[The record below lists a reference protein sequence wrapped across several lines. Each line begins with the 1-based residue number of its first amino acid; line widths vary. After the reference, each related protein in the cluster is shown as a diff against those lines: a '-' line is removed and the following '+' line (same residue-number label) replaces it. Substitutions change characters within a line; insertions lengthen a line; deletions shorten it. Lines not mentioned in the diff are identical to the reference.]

1 MYIIPYDFAKTLPQ
15 QTKKASLCFI
25 LNGRVK
31 CMSESLFSVKNAL
44 RILALILL
52 GLMLFFTFKNS
63 VVISKGNE
71 KIQAQQLE
79 TLSRVLISQA
89 SLSASEMILNKDQER
104 LLKLTN
110 QLAQDRLVFDAT
122 IYNAQGVRLASSEG
136 ALSVREV
143 LGLDTPLAT
152 ASIGRQQLV
161 EPVFS
166 DDAIIGFVRVTFET
180 GRVTAISDHHYRKSD
195 RYMYMMVLMSF
206 VCGMLFI
213 MILRRQS
220 IRRKKGEN
228 LLLTK

>member
-1 MYIIPYDFAKTLPQ
+1 
-15 QTKKASLCFI
+15 
-25 LNGRVK
+25 
-31 CMSESLFSVKNAL
+31 MSESLFSVRNAL

-52 GLMLFFTFKNS
+52 CVMLFMTIKNS

-71 KIQAQQLE
+71 KIQAHQLE
-79 TLSRVLISQA
+79 TLTKILISQA
-89 SLSASEMILNKDQER
+89 SLSASEMIMNNDQER
-104 LLKLTN
+104 LLQLTN

-122 IYNAQGVRLASSEG
+122 IYDAQGVRLASSEE

-161 EPVFS
+161 EPVIA
-166 DDAIIGFVRVTFET
+166 DGAVIGFVRVTFET

-195 RYMYMMVLMSF
+195 RYMYLMVLMSF

-213 MILRRQS
+213 MILRRQP
-220 IRRKKGEN
+220 IRRKKDEN

>member
-1 MYIIPYDFAKTLPQ
+1 MF
-15 QTKKASLCFI
+15 
-25 LNGRVK
+25 
-31 CMSESLFSVKNAL
+31 
-44 RILALILL
+44 
-52 GLMLFFTFKNS
+52 FFTIKNS

-79 TLSRVLISQA
+79 TLTKVLISQA
-89 SLSASEMILNKDQER
+89 SLSAGEMFIDKDQER

-122 IYNAQGVRLASSEG
+122 IYDAQGVRLASSKG

-152 ASIGRQQLV
+152 ASIGRQQLI
-161 EPVFS
+161 EPVLS
-166 DDAIIGFVRVTFET
+166 DGTVIGFVRVTFET

-206 VCGMLFI
+206 ACGMLII
-213 MILRRQS
+213 MILRRQP